1 MPLTFF
7 KLYTVYVKKLGQFFF
22 CIYLLVNLYI
32 PVLLMF
38 EQFDQ
43 YKNNGLT
50 KIPCICTQSL

>member
-7 KLYTVYVKKLGQFFF
+7 KLYTVYVKKLGQFLF

-38 EQFDQ
+38 EQFD
-43 YKNNGLT
+43 K
-50 KIPCICTQSL
+50 